1 MGIKP
6 GNNIKSNSEGVIS
19 VGRVTTATLMEMKAR
34 GEKMTM
40 LTAYDYPTA
49 VLLDEAGI
57 DMLLVGDSVGNV
69 VLGYEDTLPVT
80 MDEMIHHT
88 RAVARGTRRAMVVG
102 DMPFLSYQVS
112 LPEAVLNAGR
122 FLKEGGAQAVKLE
135 GGSERVSVVRA
146 LVETGIPVMGHL
158 GLTPQ
163 SVHQLGGFRVQGKDE
178 AAARRLLDSALA
190 LEEAGAFAL
199 VLEAVPAA
207 LAAQVTD
214 RLQVPIIGIGAGPDC
229 DGQVLVVHD
238 MLGLSACRVPKFVKQ
253 YASLGDIVKQ
263 AAQAYQADVK
273 GGSFPAP
280 EHCYATG
287 TVLLTHTVDT

>member
-1 MGIKP
+1 M
-6 GNNIKSNSEGVIS
+6 
-19 VGRVTTATLMEMKAR
+19 GRVTTATLMEMKAR

-102 DMPFLSYQVS
+102 DMPFLSYQAS
-112 LPEAVLNAGR
+112 LPEAILNAGR

-135 GGSERVSVVRA
+135 GGSERASVVRA

-163 SVHQLGGFRVQGKDE
+163 SVHQLGGFRVQGRDE
-178 AAARRLLDSALA
+178 AAARRLLDSALV
-190 LEEAGAFAL
+190 LEEAGVFAL

-207 LAAQVTD
+207 LAAQVTS
-214 RLQVPIIGIGAGPDC
+214 RLQVPTIGIGAGPDC

-238 MLGLSACRVPKFVKQ
+238 MLGLSARRVPKFVRQ
-253 YASLGDIVKQ
+253 YASLGDIVKE
-263 AAQAYQADVK
+263 AVRAYQADVK
-273 GGSFPAP
+273 DGSFPAP
-280 EHCYATG
+280 EHCYCYDKPKAEAQPS
-287 TVLLTHTVDT
+287 LAR

>member
-1 MGIKP
+1 M
-6 GNNIKSNSEGVIS
+6 
-19 VGRVTTATLMEMKAR
+19 GRVTTATLMEMKAR

-40 LTAYDYPTA
+40 LTSYDYPTA

-102 DMPFLSYQVS
+102 DMPFLSYQAS
-112 LPEAVLNAGR
+112 LPEAILNAGR

-135 GGSERVSVVRA
+135 GGSERASVVRA

-163 SVHQLGGFRVQGKDE
+163 SVHQLGGFRVQGRDE
-178 AAARRLLDSALA
+178 AAARRLLDSALV
-190 LEEAGAFAL
+190 LEEAGVFAL

-207 LAAQVTD
+207 LAAQVTS
-214 RLQVPIIGIGAGPDC
+214 RLQVPTIGIGAGPDC

-238 MLGLSACRVPKFVKQ
+238 MLGLSARRVPKFVRQ
-253 YASLGDIVKQ
+253 YASLGDIVKE
-263 AAQAYQADVK
+263 AVRAYQADVK
-273 GGSFPAP
+273 DGSFPAP
-280 EHCYATG
+280 EHCYCYDKPKAEAQPS
-287 TVLLTHTVDT
+287 LAR

>member
-1 MGIKP
+1 MMA
-6 GNNIKSNSEGVIS
+6 
-19 VGRVTTATLMEMKAR
+19 RVTTMALMEMKAR

-49 VLLDEAGI
+49 SLLDEAGV
-57 DMLLVGDSVGNV
+57 DMLLVGDSLGNV

-88 RAVARGTRRAMVVG
+88 KAVARGTRRAMVVG
-102 DMPFLSYQVS
+102 DMPFLSYQTS
-112 LPEAVLNAGR
+112 LPEAVSNGGR

-135 GGSERVSVVRA
+135 GGSERAGVVRS

-178 AAARRLLDSALA
+178 AAARRLLQDALA
-190 LEEAGAFAL
+190 LEEAGVFAL
-199 VLEAVPAA
+199 VLEAVPAQV
-207 LAAQVTD
+207 AAQVTS
-214 RLQVPIIGIGAGPDC
+214 RLQVPTIGIGAGPGC

-238 MLGLSACRVPKFVKQ
+238 MLGLSMRKTPKFVKQ
-253 YASLGDIVKQ
+253 YVRLGDCIKDAVR
-263 AAQAYQADVK
+263 AYQEDVK
-273 GGSFPAP
+273 SGAFPGL
-280 EHCYATG
+280 EHCYA
-287 TVLLTHTVDT
+287 VPKNEQPSLSKI

>member
-1 MGIKP
+1 
-6 GNNIKSNSEGVIS
+6 
-19 VGRVTTATLMEMKAR
+19 MKAK

-49 VLLDEAGI
+49 CLLDEAGI

-69 VLGYEDTLPVT
+69 VLGYADTLPVT

-88 RAVARGTRRAMVVG
+88 RAVARGTLRAMVVG
-102 DMPFLSYQVS
+102 DMPFLSYQAN
-112 LPEAVLNAGR
+112 PFDAVLNAGR

-135 GGSERVSVVRA
+135 GGSERAGVVRA
-146 LVETGIPVMGHL
+146 MVESGIPVMGHL

-178 AAARRLLDSALA
+178 AAARRLLENALA
-190 LEEAGAFAL
+190 LQEAGIFAL

-207 LAAQVTD
+207 VAAQVTSQ
-214 RLQVPIIGIGAGPDC
+214 LHVPTIGIGAGPDC

-238 MLGLSACRVPKFVKQ
+238 MLGLSGRKVPKFVKQ
-253 YASLGDIVKQ
+253 YAALGDSIKDAVRV
-263 AAQAYQADVK
+263 YQAEVK
-273 GGSFPAP
+273 DGSFPGP
-280 EHCYATG
+280 EHCYAAG
-287 TVLLTHTVDT
+287 K

>member
-1 MGIKP
+1 M
-6 GNNIKSNSEGVIS
+6 
-19 VGRVTTATLMEMKAR
+19 GRVTTATLLEMKAR
-34 GEKMTM
+34 GEKITM

-49 VLLDEAGI
+49 CLLDEAGI

-88 RAVARGTRRAMVVG
+88 RAVARGARRAMVVG
-102 DMPFLSYQVS
+102 DMPFLSYQAS

-135 GGSERVSVVRA
+135 GGSERANVVRA

-190 LEEAGAFAL
+190 LEEAGIFSL
-199 VLEAVPAA
+199 VLEAIPAE
-207 LAAQVTD
+207 LAAQVTS
-214 RLQVPIIGIGAGPDC
+214 RLQVPTIGIGAGPDC

-238 MLGLSACRVPKFVKQ
+238 MLGLSGARCPSSSSSTPRWAMPSRRRYGPTRQ
-253 YASLGDIVKQ
+253 M
-263 AAQAYQADVK
+263 
-273 GGSFPAP
+273 
-280 EHCYATG
+280 
-287 TVLLTHTVDT
+287 